1 LLANQTLER
10 GNTRFV
16 RLKQIGGSD
25 VLIERACLKL
35 VDPDPDQVT
44 GDIVPLREPVQ
55 RLAAQ
60 ILLLHLPFEL
70 DAVGSMLCHRPSS
83 SESPAARSIVEN
95 HPVRPEGPTPNAS
108 HSEQRLLPTFLALFS

>member
-44 GDIVPLREPVQ
+44 GDIVPFLEPVQ

-60 ILLLHLPFEL
+60 ILL
-70 DAVGSMLCHRPSS
+70 
-83 SESPAARSIVEN
+83 
-95 HPVRPEGPTPNAS
+95 
-108 HSEQRLLPTFLALFS
+108 